1 MQNSSIL
8 NIVSLLPEQLKIK
21 LLESLETE
29 TAAEKHILIKEGER
43 ARKLYFVSEGM
54 LRSYYTDERGETTT
68 AFYGSGH
75 LALTGESFF
84 NQAFSKETLCS
95 QLPSKLKSI
104 RYQILEDL
112 CNSHP
117 EMNRAMRSILQH
129 YYFEKEKEV
138 RMFREQSVKQR
149 LESLLEQFPGIF
161 SCCSQKQ
168 VASYLG
174 TSHEALCRV
183 RAKR

>member
-8 NIVSLLPEQLKIK
+8 NIISLLPGQLKIK
-21 LLESLETE
+21 LLENLETE
-29 TAAEKHILIKEGER
+29 TVAEKHILIKEGER

-54 LRSYYTDERGETTT
+54 LRSYYMVDRGEITT

-84 NQAFSKETLCS
+84 NQALSTETLCS
-95 QLPSKLKSI
+95 QQASKLKSI
-104 RYQILEDL
+104 RYNVLEEL

-117 EMNRAMRSILQH
+117 EMNHAMRSILQH

-138 RMFREQSVKQR
+138 RMFREQSVK
-149 LESLLEQFPGIF
+149 P
-161 SCCSQKQ
+161 
-168 VASYLG
+168 VSY
-174 TSHEALCRV
+174 THSPSPRD
-183 RAKR
+183 KRQSRMPSSA